1 MKNIKKIIAV
11 TLVGAMLLPLA
22 GCAKKIEHIRAGE
35 FKDAI
40 EEVFDDD
47 DYVSYGDM
55 IAVTDDDY
63 AIVFTQ
69 FDDEDDAEE
78 AWEDMVDS
86 FEDMMDDKDFDGRA
100 RLVNRD
106 TYGYILLN
114 GECDDRDFYT
124 GRSYMYGGI
133 YFVEDE
139 AFAILTVEDDNDTR
153 NDVNTILRAL
163 GLPRP

>member
-1 MKNIKKIIAV
+1 M
-11 TLVGAMLLPLA
+11 
-22 GCAKKIEHIRAGE
+22 
-35 FKDAI
+35 
-40 EEVFDDD
+40 
-47 DYVSYGDM
+47 
-55 IAVTDDDY
+55 DDDY

-69 FDDEDDAEE
+69 FDDEDDAED

-153 NDVNTILRAL
+153 DDVNTILRAL

>member
-47 DYVSYGDM
+47 DYVSYGDLITVM
-55 IAVTDDDY
+55 DDDY

-78 AWEDMVDS
+78 APEEGGQEKAGDGTQLSIGSED
-86 FEDMMDDKDFDGRA
+86 
-100 RLVNRD
+100 
-106 TYGYILLN
+106 
-114 GECDDRDFYT
+114 
-124 GRSYMYGGI
+124 
-133 YFVEDE
+133 
-139 AFAILTVEDDNDTR
+139 
-153 NDVNTILRAL
+153 
-163 GLPRP
+163 